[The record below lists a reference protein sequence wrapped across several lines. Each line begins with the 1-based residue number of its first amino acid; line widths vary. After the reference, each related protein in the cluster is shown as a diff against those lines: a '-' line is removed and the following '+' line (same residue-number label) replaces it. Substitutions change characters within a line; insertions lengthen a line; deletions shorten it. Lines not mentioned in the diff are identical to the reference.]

1 MNRLL
6 AFFLLIALTGL
17 LCVGCGEFAQRDTTV
32 RCPKC
37 ATAFTIEE
45 GLKGFAP

>member
-6 AFFLLIALTGL
+6 ACLLMIALLSFLG
-17 LCVGCGEFAQRDTTV
+17 VGCGGSSQKDTKV

-45 GLKGFAP
+45 GLKGFSP